1 MPWRVNSNLLAW
13 LFKLRYLQRMDALLQ
28 NSLIPQIKQWLEE
41 DDLTRNIFY
50 VKSLPEHEVNL
61 ELKIKSDLILSGTDY
76 FIATF
81 LALGIPAT
89 QFSRLSE
96 YEGKEIKKGEV
107 ISLGK
112 VPFAIALTAE
122 RLALNLL
129 AHGSSIATFT
139 HQHVA
144 KAKEFGIA
152 ILDTRKTTP
161 GLRALEKYS
170 VRVGGGANHRFGQS
184 DVWMIKDNH
193 KTCLGGLKNA
203 YEFFKNQNTFYNPLV
218 VEIHSLDEL
227 KEAIRLGI
235 THVMLD
241 NFSPEDIKAA
251 VALKPSHMTYEASGG
266 IRIENIDQYLI
277 KGLDAISMGALT
289 NAAPRVDI
297 SLKFKS

>member
-1 MPWRVNSNLLAW
+1 
-13 LFKLRYLQRMDALLQ
+13 MDALLQ
-28 NSLIPQIKQWLEE
+28 NSLVPQIKHWLEE

-50 VKSLPEHEVNL
+50 VKSLPQHDVSL

-81 LALGIPAT
+81 LALGIPAA
-89 QFSRLSE
+89 QFDKLSE
-96 YEGKEIKKGEV
+96 YEGKEIKRGEV

-139 HQHVA
+139 HLHVQ
-144 KAKEFGIA
+144 KAKEFGIE

-170 VRVGGGANHRFGQS
+170 VRVGGGSNHRFGQS

-193 KTCLGGLKNA
+193 KTCLGGLRKA
-203 YEFFKNQNTFYNPLV
+203 YEFFRNQKTFYNSLV

-227 KEAIRLGI
+227 KEAIDLGI

-241 NFSPEDIKAA
+241 NFTPEDIKSA
-251 VALKPSHMTYEASGG
+251 VAIKPAHMTYEASGG
-266 IRIENIDQYLI
+266 IRIDNLDQYLI

>member
-1 MPWRVNSNLLAW
+1 
-13 LFKLRYLQRMDALLQ
+13 MDALLQ
-28 NSLIPQIKQWLEE
+28 NALIPQIKEWLEE

-50 VKSLPEHEVNL
+50 VKSLPSHDVNL

-81 LALGIPAT
+81 CALGIPASH
-89 QFSRLSE
+89 FFNLSE
-96 YEGKEIKKGEV
+96 YEGKSIASGEV

-112 VPFAIALTAE
+112 IPFAIALTAE

-129 AHGSSIATFT
+129 AHGSSIATWT
-139 HQHVA
+139 NLHVK
-144 KAKEFGIA
+144 KAQGLGIA

-193 KTCLGGLKNA
+193 KTCLGGLKKA
-203 YEFFKNQNTFYNPLV
+203 FEFFKNQKTFYNDMV
-218 VEIHSLDEL
+218 VEIHSLEEL
-227 KEAIRLGI
+227 KEAISLGI

-241 NFSPEDIKAA
+241 NFSPDNIRAA
-251 VALKPSHMTYEASGG
+251 VKIKPASMTYEASGG
-266 IRIENIDQYLI
+266 INISNIEQYLI

>member
-1 MPWRVNSNLLAW
+1 
-13 LFKLRYLQRMDALLQ
+13 MDALLQ
-28 NSLIPQIKQWLEE
+28 NALVPQIKQWLEE

-50 VKSLPEHEVNL
+50 MKSLPQHDVDL

-76 FIATF
+76 FIAVF
-81 LALGIPAT
+81 IALGVPAS
-89 QFSRLSE
+89 QFSKLSE
-96 YEGKEIKKGEV
+96 FEGKKISKGEV

-139 HQHVA
+139 NLHVE
-144 KAKEFGIA
+144 KAREFGIE

-170 VRVGGGANHRFGQS
+170 VRVGGGSNHRFGQS

-193 KTCLGGLKNA
+193 KTCLGGLQKT
-203 YEFFKNQNTFYNPLV
+203 YDFFKNQKTFYNNLV
-218 VEIHSLDEL
+218 VEIHSMDEL
-227 KEAIRLGI
+227 KEAINLGI

-241 NFSPEDIKAA
+241 NFSPEDIKNAIA
-251 VALKPSHMTYEASGG
+251 IKPANMTYEASGG
-266 IRIENIDQYLI
+266 IRIDNIDQYLI
-277 KGLDAISMGALT
+277 NGLDAISMGALT